1 MGGAVLKGGFTTF
14 LGTLILSFTSS
25 LIFRTF
31 FKLLFSTVVLGVLHG
46 LYFAPV
52 ALRVRRPR
60 HSRASGREKDDT
72 SSARERMRLVYASTS
87 LLAGS
92 DARPAA
98 ALGAQTRPG
107 ERRPAEF
114 GACLRERTSNR
125 RKLSPPRVTSRHSKS
140 NATVLGA

>member
-1 MGGAVLKGGFTTF
+1 MRLMGGAVLKGGFTTF

-60 HSRASGREKDDT
+60 HSRASGREKT
-72 SSARERMRLVYASTS
+72 Q
-87 LLAGS
+87 
-92 DARPAA
+92 PAA
-98 ALGAQTRPG
+98 RARGYDLFTPPPLFSQALTLVPPLPW
-107 ERRPAEF
+107 ERQHVPASVVPPSLAPAYEK
-114 GACLRERTSNR
+114 GRRTEES
-125 RKLSPPRVTSRHSKS
+125 
-140 NATVLGA
+140 

>member
-1 MGGAVLKGGFTTF
+1 MGGAVLKGGFTMF

-60 HSRASGREKDDT
+60 HSRASGREKLAVC
-72 SSARERMRLVYASTS
+72 ARGCDLCTPPPLFSQALTLVPPLPWERKHVPASVIPPS
-87 LLAGS
+87 LA
-92 DARPAA
+92 PAYEK
-98 ALGAQTRPG
+98 G
-107 ERRPAEF
+107 RRTE
-114 GACLRERTSNR
+114 ES
-125 RKLSPPRVTSRHSKS
+125 
-140 NATVLGA
+140 

>member
-60 HSRASGREKDDT
+60 HSRASGRERE
-72 SSARERMRLVYASTS
+72 SQQRARE
-87 LLAGS
+87 
-92 DARPAA
+92 DA
-98 ALGAQTRPG
+98 T
-107 ERRPAEF
+107 
-114 GACLRERTSNR
+114 CLRLHLSSR
-125 RKLSPPRVTSRHSKS
+125 RL
-140 NATVLGA
+140 

>member
-1 MGGAVLKGGFTTF
+1 MRLMGGAVLKGGFTTF

-60 HSRASGREKDDT
+60 HSRASGREKKKP
-72 SSARERMRLVYASTS
+72 SQQCARE
-87 LLAGS
+87 
-92 DARPAA
+92 DA
-98 ALGAQTRPG
+98 T
-107 ERRPAEF
+107 
-114 GACLRERTSNR
+114 CLRLHLSSR
-125 RKLSPPRVTSRHSKS
+125 RL
-140 NATVLGA
+140 

>member
-60 HSRASGREKDDT
+60 HSRASGRENPA